1 MANNTNTSLG
11 HPPERHS
18 VYFQRRVRDFGKGKL
33 VTYAV
38 RLAAFAVVLLIWELL
53 ARHYKSNLLLPSP
66 WKVAVAFAGALHDE
80 EVLSNLF
87 LTLRR
92 VITGFGLGLV
102 IGGMLGLL
110 MAKSKLVM
118 QAIDPILN
126 PLRQVPVMAWVPLS
140 IIWFGLGEGPT
151 LFLITLVSVF
161 PIMLC
166 TVSGIQG
173 IDRDYYNAALSMGSS
188 RVSLFYKITVPAAMP
203 ELLTGMRAGLSAGW
217 MSVI

>member
-1 MANNTNTSLG
+1 MTQNVRSGSRRL
-11 HPPERHS
+11 PEKHT
-18 VYFQRRVRDFGKGKL
+18 VFFQRRGFGLGKDRL
-33 VTYAV
+33 KTYAARILV
-38 RLAAFAVVLLIWELL
+38 FATLILIWELL
-53 ARHYKSNLLLPSP
+53 SRQYRSDLLLPSP
-66 WKVAVAFAGALHDE
+66 WKVFKAFGGALLDE
-80 EVLSNLF
+80 DVRSNLF
-87 LTLRR
+87 LTLHR
-92 VITGFGLGLV
+92 VLAGFGIAMV
-102 IGGMLGLL
+102 IGGSLGVM

-151 LFLITLVSVF
+151 LFLITMVAVF
-161 PIMLC
+161 PLMLC

-173 IDRDYYNAALSMGSS
+173 IDKDYYNAALSMGSS
-188 RVSLFYKITVPAAMP
+188 RVSLFYKITIPAAMP

>member
-1 MANNTNTSLG
+1 MPAEPFPVRRLPDRNRMFFRKRAFDANSDPFMRYGARILAFSLILG
-11 HPPERHS
+11 
-18 VYFQRRVRDFGKGKL
+18 
-33 VTYAV
+33 
-38 RLAAFAVVLLIWELL
+38 IWYGVSLY
-53 ARHYKSNLLLPSP
+53 YKSDLLLPSP
-66 WKVAVAFAGALHDE
+66 WKVVTAFFRAIKDPD
-80 EVLSNLF
+80 VLGNLW
-87 LTLRR
+87 LTLGR
-92 VITGFGLGLV
+92 VMTGFGMALV
-102 IGGMLGLL
+102 IGGFLGLL

-151 LFLITLVSVF
+151 LFLITLVAVF

-173 IDRDYYNAALSMGSS
+173 IDKDYYNAARSLGSS
-188 RVSLFYKITVPAAMP
+188 RFSLFYKITIPAAMP

>member
-1 MANNTNTSLG
+1 MTNNVNAGKYRL
-11 HPPERHS
+11 PEKNM

-33 VTYAV
+33 ATYAV
-38 RLAAFAVVLLIWELL
+38 RLGAFGAVLLIWEML
-53 ARHYKSNLLLPSP
+53 ARHYDSNLLLPPP
-66 WKVAVAFAGALHDE
+66 WRVAKAFAVALQDE

-87 LTLRR
+87 LTLNR
-92 VITGFGLGLV
+92 VITGVGLGLL
-102 IGGMLGLL
+102 IGGSLGLA

-118 QAIDPILN
+118 QAIDPIMN

-173 IDRDYYNAALSMGSS
+173 IDKDYYNAALSMGSS
-188 RVSLFYKITVPAAMP
+188 RFSLFYKITIPAAMP

>member
-1 MANNTNTSLG
+1 MVDKTNAGS
-11 HPPERHS
+11 HRPPERHA
-18 VYFQRRVRDFGKGKL
+18 VYFQRRARDFGKGKL
-33 VTYAV
+33 LTYMV
-38 RLAAFAVVLLIWELL
+38 RLCAFGAVLLVWALL
-53 ARHYKSNLLLPSP
+53 ARRYNSNLLLPSP
-66 WKVAVAFAGALHDE
+66 WKVAQAFAGAVRDE
-80 EVLSNLF
+80 EVLRNLF
-87 LTLRR
+87 LTLNR
-92 VITGFGLGLV
+92 VITGFGLGLL
-102 IGGMLGLL
+102 IGGSLGLA

-151 LFLITLVSVF
+151 IFLITLVSIF

-173 IDRDYYNAALSMGSS
+173 IDKDYYNAALSMGSS
-188 RVSLFYKITVPAAMP
+188 RASLFYKITIPAAMP